1 MALSKEVK
9 YDKIEV
15 VGDYKAVQCRQAT
28 VISEDG
34 KELSRS
40 FNRHVLHPDSD
51 ISGEPQEVQDICN
64 AVWSDEVKEDWFVF
78 QHKYPS
84 GDPSDSWE
92 LAQLQKYCDDNDI
105 EHYPEAVEAVEAQD
119 AVLDEDGEEV
129 SPAVEAVEAQ
139 DADTKASLLAAIEEE
154 SDE

>member
-9 YDKIEV
+9 YDKVEI

-64 AVWSDEVKEDWFVF
+64 AVWSDEVKAAWAEK
-78 QHKYPS
+78 Q
-84 GDPSDSWE
+84 
-92 LAQLQKYCDDNDI
+92 LADNPPA
-105 EHYPEAVEAVEAQD
+105 EEEPEES
-119 AVLDEDGEEV
+119 EEE
-129 SPAVEAVEAQ
+129 SE
-139 DADTKASLLAAIEEE
+139 EEE
-154 SDE
+154 SD